1 MDEPRVAISVVICAY
16 QSRAR
21 IDTPLRSLLAQ
32 TLRERFEVVVVASGD
47 DGCAEHVASAWP
59 DVRVVS
65 SVKRLGPGGAR
76 NRGVSAARGEYVA
89 FIPDD
94 AVACSRWLEHRLA
107 AHRSGYPVVAGSI
120 GNGTPGSLVG
130 TAGYFLEYSALI
142 PSRRVLA
149 AQAIPHC
156 LSFRRDLFGRFG
168 PYPEDTLTGEDS
180 IFNERLVTAGV
191 PITFEP
197 RARIDHLNPTSPTSY
212 WRHHLAHGRG
222 LVQCVEAYGHASPI
236 GPAVSPLAPLRAFVV
251 YPARRW
257 WGALGRIAR
266 GRPGWLPAF
275 LGLSPVVWV
284 GLWATGAGAM
294 LEWRRAERAGA

>member
-1 MDEPRVAISVVICAY
+1 MAISVVICAY
-16 QSRAR
+16 RSRAR
-21 IDTPLRSLLAQ
+21 IDTPLRSLSAQ
-32 TLRERFEVVVVASGD
+32 TLREPYEVIVVASGD

-59 DVRVVS
+59 DVRIVS
-65 SVKRLGPGGAR
+65 SVERLRPGAAR
-76 NRGVSAARGEYVA
+76 NRGIAAARGEYVA

-94 AVACSRWLEHRLA
+94 AVACPRWLEHRLA
-107 AHRSGYPVVAGSI
+107 AHRRGFPVVAGSI
-120 GNGTPGSLVG
+120 GNGTPRSFVG

-149 AQAIPHC
+149 AQHIPHC
-156 LSFRRDLFGRFG
+156 LSVRRDLYDSYG

-180 IFNERLVTAGV
+180 IFNERLITANV

-197 RARIDHLNPTSPTSY
+197 RARIDHLNPTSATSF
-212 WRHHLAHGRG
+212 WRHHVAHGRG

-236 GPAVSPLAPLRAFVV
+236 GPARSPLAPVRALLV

-257 WGALGRIAR
+257 WGALRRIAR
-266 GRPGWLPAF
+266 GRPAWLPAF
-275 LGLSPVVWV
+275 LALSPVVWV

-294 LEWRRAERAGA
+294 LEWRRAERTGG